1 MGETV
6 FLDHVKRVIR
16 FVDLVPK
23 IIHHLIA
30 MVYLPLTVNLL
41 DLDGIGIEFDAV
53 LAAHSASG
61 GAVPNEEIIED
72 GIGTP
77 HRTGAVHLVKLD
89 DL

>member
-16 FVDLVPK
+16 FVDFVPE

-30 MVYLPLTVNLL
+30 LVYLPLTADFLYL
-41 DLDGIGIEFDAV
+41 DRVGIKFYAV
-53 LAAHSASG
+53 LTAHSASG
-61 GAVPNEEIIED
+61 SVVPYQEIIEH

-77 HRTGAVHLVKLD
+77 CRAGVVHLVKPD